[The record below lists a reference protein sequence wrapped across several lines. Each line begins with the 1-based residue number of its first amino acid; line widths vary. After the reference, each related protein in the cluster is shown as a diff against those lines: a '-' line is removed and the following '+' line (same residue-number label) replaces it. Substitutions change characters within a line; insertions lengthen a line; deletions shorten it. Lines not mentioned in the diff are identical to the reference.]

1 MVDTLKIIFNIN
13 VYLDEEGPFVQIAFL
28 NILKDSHIV
37 AKADSTNTDFD
48 KRAFSYA
55 LSILK
60 RSW

>member
-1 MVDTLKIIFNIN
+1 MVDTLKIIVNIN
-13 VYLDEEGPFVQIAFL
+13 VYLDKKGSFVQIAFM
-28 NILKDSHIV
+28 NIFKDSHIV

-48 KRAFSYA
+48 KREFSYA